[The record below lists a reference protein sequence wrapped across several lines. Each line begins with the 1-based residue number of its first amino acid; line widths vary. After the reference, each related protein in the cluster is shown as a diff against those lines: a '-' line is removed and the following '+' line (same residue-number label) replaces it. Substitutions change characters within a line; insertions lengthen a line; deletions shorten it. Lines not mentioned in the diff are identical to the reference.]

1 MDSLFPSVTTI
12 QLLIFLQI
20 PHLATGQ
27 FTIHTPDNIV
37 IGVAGEDAILP
48 CYLSS
53 PRVPLSTGVQWTLAR
68 PLERIEV
75 TFYNGGA
82 QTERQGEGYQ
92 GRTEFFTSQLSKGNL
107 SLKLKNIQVTDKGKY
122 ACQVDVSDWHGEAYI
137 ELDVTAPYRILPSNP
152 VIGVIGADVIL
163 PCQLSV
169 TKLPGS
175 FEVQWKLFR
184 PAVLIHEVS
193 YNGGNQ
199 TETQGERH
207 QGRTELSITEM
218 TQGNLSLKL
227 KHVQIS
233 DKAEYVC
240 SLDSGSWYDETVVE
254 LDVTGRFKIFPPSN
268 PVIRAIGEDV
278 VLPCQLSATII
289 PASITVQWILIQPS
303 RKPVKIFNNR
313 RFIED
318 RQDERSWGGMELF
331 STEWTKG
338 NMSLKLNNVQL
349 PDRGKYVCSV
359 AAGDWYDKV
368 AIELEV
374 TGPQLCK
381 RRKTWFSRS
390 YVDNREGMALSSAGH
405 QRLDPQRGLGLSFAE
420 PPS

>member
-1 MDSLFPSVTTI
+1 MSCWYFESHFPSSCSVMDSLFPSVTSI

-37 IGVAGEDAILP
+37 IGVTGEDAILP

-53 PRVPLSTGVQWTLAR
+53 PRVPLSTAVHWTLAR
-68 PLERIEV
+68 PLESIEV
-75 TFYNGGA
+75 TSYNGGT

-107 SLKLKNIQVTDKGKY
+107 ALKLRNIQVTDKGKY

-152 VIGVIGADVIL
+152 VIGVIGADIIL

-169 TKLPGS
+169 TKLTGS
-175 FEVQWKLFR
+175 FKVQWQLFR
-184 PAVLIHEVS
+184 PSVLIHEVS

-240 SLDSGSWYDETVVE
+240 SLDSGSWYDETVIE
-254 LDVTGRFKIFPPSN
+254 LDVTGRFKILPLSN

-278 VLPCQLSATII
+278 ILPCQLSATII

-303 RKPVKIFNNR
+303 RKPVKIVYKG
-313 RFIED
+313 RFSKD
-318 RQDERSWGGMELF
+318 QQDERSWGGMELF

-359 AAGDWYDKV
+359 AAGDWYDKA

-374 TGPQLCK
+374 TATGNRDMENSEEVAKVTGKPQL
-381 RRKTWFSRS
+381 
-390 YVDNREGMALSSAGH
+390 
-405 QRLDPQRGLGLSFAE
+405 
-420 PPS
+420 

>member
-1 MDSLFPSVTTI
+1 MPELCALDLTSELV
-12 QLLIFLQI
+12 LIL
-20 PHLATGQ
+20 GQ

-37 IGVAGEDAILP
+37 IGVVGEDAILP

-53 PRVPLSTGVQWTLAR
+53 PRVPLSTGIQWTLAR

-75 TFYNGGA
+75 TFYNGGT

-137 ELDVTAPYRILPSNP
+137 ELDVIGQILPSNP

-175 FEVQWKLFR
+175 FKVQWKLFR

-207 QGRTELSITEM
+207 LGRTELSITEM

-233 DKAEYVC
+233 DKAEYFQIKTF
-240 SLDSGSWYDETVVE
+240 SGVV
-254 LDVTGRFKIFPPSN
+254 LLFSSKNQKFLYSHSSNLHTGRFKIFPPSN

-303 RKPVKIFNNR
+303 RKPVKIFNNG

-318 RQDERSWGGMELF
+318 RQDERAWGGMELF

-374 TGPQLCK
+374 TGQCLLFVQCSNVESV
-381 RRKTWFSRS
+381 T
-390 YVDNREGMALSSAGH
+390 ALQCEA
-405 QRLDPQRGLGLSFAE
+405 
-420 PPS
+420 

>member
-1 MDSLFPSVTTI
+1 MYLC
-12 QLLIFLQI
+12 
-20 PHLATGQ
+20 PHTGQ
-27 FTIHTPDNIV
+27 FTILTRDNIV
-37 IGVAGEDAILP
+37 IGVNGEDAILP

-53 PRVPLSTGVQWTLAR
+53 PRVPLSTAVHWTLAR
-68 PLERIEV
+68 PLESIEV
-75 TFYNGGA
+75 TCSNGGT

-92 GRTEFFTSQLSKGNL
+92 GRTEFFTSQLSKGNF

-122 ACQVDVSDWHGEAYI
+122 ACQVDVSDWHGDAYI

-152 VIGVIGADVIL
+152 VIGVIGADIIL

-169 TKLPGS
+169 TKLTGS
-175 FEVQWKLFR
+175 FKVQWKLFR
-184 PAVLIHEVS
+184 LSVLIHEVS

-199 TETQGERH
+199 TENQGERH

-218 TQGNLSLKL
+218 TQGNLLLKL
-227 KHVQIS
+227 KHVQILNMS
-233 DKAEYVC
+233 AAWI
-240 SLDSGSWYDETVVE
+240 LGA
-254 LDVTGRFKIFPPSN
+254 GRFKILPPSN

-278 VLPCQLSATII
+278 ILPCQLSDAII

-303 RKPVKIFNNR
+303 RKPVKIVYKG
-313 RFIED
+313 RFSED

-359 AAGDWYDKV
+359 AAGDWYDKA

-374 TGPQLCK
+374 TGQCLLFVQCSNAESVTALQCEAEERERKVLDPPLGYATDSDRIIM
-381 RRKTWFSRS
+381 RRDWEQG
-390 YVDNREGMALSSAGH
+390 VQVIQVADNRQNL
-405 QRLDPQRGLGLSFAE
+405 
-420 PPS
+420 